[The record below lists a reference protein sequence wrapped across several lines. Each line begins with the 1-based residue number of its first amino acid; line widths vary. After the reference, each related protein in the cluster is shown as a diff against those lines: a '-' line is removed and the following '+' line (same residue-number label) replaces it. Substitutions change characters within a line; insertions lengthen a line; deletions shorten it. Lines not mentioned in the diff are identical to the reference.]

1 MKILRNTVFDSEIG
15 DCQIVNLLLKFRT
28 ADGHEGIEHRGIALE
43 SVYFVSIYT
52 CLKLLILF
60 LIYIVNTAFLCN

>member
-43 SVYFVSIYT
+43 LVYFVSIYT
-52 CLKLLILF
+52 CL
-60 LIYIVNTAFLCN
+60 